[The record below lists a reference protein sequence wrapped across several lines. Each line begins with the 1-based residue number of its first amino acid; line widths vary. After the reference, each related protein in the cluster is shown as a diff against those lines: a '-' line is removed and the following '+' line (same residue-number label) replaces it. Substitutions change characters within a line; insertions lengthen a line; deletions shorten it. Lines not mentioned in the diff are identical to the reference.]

1 MYTVFTPAGTTND
14 FSVFQESLKQFRGI
28 SIFFN
33 FLGNTIF
40 FKVLQ
45 PLPKVTL
52 ALQRTAAAMFS
63 EIAHILNA
71 NPDELFGLFYRS
83 KDVQDENGDKG
94 AAYLSA
100 LLKWAQTVMPEA
112 AQETNDDDL
121 EDWLDDDNS
130 PFDIYYADEKDVVQR
145 LLDIFLK
152 LDRGWQKELI
162 EDAEMY
168 LDFQEKR
175 KEKEQKLEQKG

>member
-1 MYTVFTPAGTTND
+1 M
-14 FSVFQESLKQFRGI
+14 
-28 SIFFN
+28 
-33 FLGNTIF
+33 
-40 FKVLQ
+40 
-45 PLPKVTL
+45 
-52 ALQRTAAAMFS
+52 
-63 EIAHILNA
+63 
-71 NPDELFGLFYRS
+71 
-83 KDVQDENGDKG
+83 QDESGDKG

-100 LLKWAQTVMPEA
+100 LLKWAQTVMPET

-175 KEKEQKLEQKG
+175 KEKEQRLEQKG

>member
-1 MYTVFTPAGTTND
+1 MPTLGQQLKALRVKNGMTQEQLAEKLNTT
-14 FSVFQESLKQFRGI
+14 KAAI
-28 SIFFN
+28 SRYERDQR
-33 FLGNTIF
+33 
-40 FKVLQ
+40 Q
-45 PLPKVTL
+45 PRLE
-52 ALQRTAAAMFS
+52 QIS

-100 LLKWAQTVMPEA
+100 LLKWAQTVMPES

-130 PFDIYYADEKDVVQR
+130 PFDIYYADEKDVVQK

-175 KEKEQKLEQKG
+175 KEKEQRLEQKG